1 MEFIF
6 DLLVEII
13 IEPIIAGYLLL
24 MSRFNVK
31 TKKIDEDKVKIIVV
45 LEGLVL
51 LVVFVAGGVMLLET
65 NGESLTGKMLFITSV
80 AVSVIQILLG
90 VILSRIKNKK

>member
-1 MEFIF
+1 
-6 DLLVEII
+6 
-13 IEPIIAGYLLL
+13 

-65 NGESLTGKMLFITSV
+65 NGESLTGKMLLITSV

-90 VILSRIKNKK
+90 VILSKIKNKK